1 MSETALDE
9 MSVLSAIYCE
19 KDEFALLEESDEK
32 GLVFR
37 IQVAVVTGSEETRL
51 SLVFHLPPEY
61 PRCLPDV
68 SVSSERLSRRQC
80 QRLRRSLLEKAAELL
95 PEPVVHELI
104 LWLRQ
109 NLVAVARVEPT
120 AGGGVRAEE
129 GAEIWT
135 ALLLLDHMR
144 SKTKYVK
151 IIEKWTSELG
161 LTGRLFMGKLILI
174 LLQGPRRSIKEYL
187 HLQKTVKVDV
197 DSAGKKCKEKMMSVL
212 SEAPLSEEHKQLTA
226 FETLCFPHLT
236 GPDQESTPVEST
248 W

>member
-9 MSVLSAIYCE
+9 ASVLSAIYCE

-37 IQVAVVTGSEETRL
+37 IQVAVGTGSEETRL

-109 NLVAVARVEPT
+109 NPAAVARAEPS
-120 AGGGVRAEE
+120 AGPGRPAGDCARAEE

-144 SKTKYVK
+144 AKTKYVK

-212 SEAPLSEEHKQLTA
+212 SEAPLSDEHKQLRPA
-226 FETLCFPHLT
+226 SLLSRVDLKADSF
-236 GPDQESTPVEST
+236 
-248 W
+248 